1 METAL
6 APFRIL
12 LVEDNPNDIEITR
25 RALEKGQVKNELTI
39 ARDGQEAI
47 DLLFGRA
54 GARGS
59 LPGLI
64 LLDLNLPRVDGRE
77 VLSRIKTD
85 PELRRIPVIVLTTST
100 REEDVV
106 RSYDLGVN
114 TFISK
119 PVRFEDFI
127 KVVTAIQEYWIVIA
141 TLPPPSASAGGLS

>member
-12 LVEDNPNDIEITR
+12 LVEDNLNDIEITR

-47 DLLFGRA
+47 DILFGRA
-54 GARGS
+54 KVRAS

-141 TLPPPSASAGGLS
+141 TLPPAARSEGLT

>member
-47 DLLFGRA
+47 DLLFGHA
-54 GARGS
+54 GARAS

-141 TLPPPSASAGGLS
+141 TLPPASRAEGLT

>member
-1 METAL
+1 METTL

-12 LVEDNPNDIEITR
+12 LVEDNANDIEITR

-39 ARDGQEAI
+39 ARDGQEALDI
-47 DLLFGRA
+47 LFSQGHSD
-54 GARGS
+54 GS

-77 VLSRIKTD
+77 VLSRIKSD

-141 TLPPPSASAGGLS
+141 TLPPTTPAGGVN